1 MDLANSKSDET
12 MQWAGITGAIATVA
26 VFAISQGLS
35 YPLLSF
41 ILQRQGV
48 SPAMIGVSAAM
59 TPLGFIVSSFFI
71 PALSRQFGAARLAL
85 ACAALA
91 ALLLIAIATWQDG
104 ISESLDEAV
113 ADGELSPATPKH
125 ALMSLLRSITYGQQV
140 LEVTEP
146 HGAEAHLAVLDS
158 ILSPWRA

>member
-1 MDLANSKSDET
+1 MTAENPPTTESSV
-12 MQWAGITGAIATVA
+12 MPVAAIAGIIATVA

-41 ILQRQGV
+41 ILQRQGL

-71 PALSRQFGAARLAL
+71 PALSRRFGAARLAL

-91 ALLLIAIATWQDG
+91 ALLLIAIATWQDVWTWFPLRFLLG
-104 ISESLDEAV
+104 FAANPLYVISETWMIAM
-113 ADGELSPATPKH
+113 APPA
-125 ALMSLLRSITYGQQV
+125 R
-140 LEVTEP
+140 
-146 HGAEAHLAVLDS
+146 
-158 ILSPWRA
+158 R